1 MFAIGV
7 LSQSV
12 TVGPYFV
19 HENLSLVGLGHIN
32 HFLNDIVGKL
42 IFHHYVQCTG
52 SPVAVGAHL
61 LNQMNSVRAVGM
73 LDTLFHNIGS
83 KFMLGQSKN
92 FAANRTDY
100 KGFVLLLSTF
110 EDMLNDVVSILI
122 LEQLFCIGM

>member
-1 MFAIGV
+1 MQKGGPTDHEKIKLARLNKFGQNMFAIGV

-52 SPVAVGAHL
+52 SPGKKERKHV
-61 LNQMNSVRAVGM
+61 
-73 LDTLFHNIGS
+73 
-83 KFMLGQSKN
+83 K
-92 FAANRTDY
+92 
-100 KGFVLLLSTF
+100 
-110 EDMLNDVVSILI
+110 
-122 LEQLFCIGM
+122 

>member
-52 SPVAVGAHL
+52 SPGKKRE
-61 LNQMNSVRAVGM
+61 NMSNREIKKYNSY
-73 LDTLFHNIGS
+73 I
-83 KFMLGQSKN
+83 
-92 FAANRTDY
+92 
-100 KGFVLLLSTF
+100 
-110 EDMLNDVVSILI
+110 I
-122 LEQLFCIGM
+122 